1 MEVDRVMDGLMKEL
15 GVAIKAMGKAKKMD
29 EKEAYSRIV
38 KNLSESMGVFLDVVN
53 DMMLY
58 DEEEDDDD
66 DQYLEKGDI
75 PF

>member
-1 MEVDRVMDGLMKEL
+1 MEVDKVMDGLMKEL

-58 DEEEDDDD
+58 DEDDDD